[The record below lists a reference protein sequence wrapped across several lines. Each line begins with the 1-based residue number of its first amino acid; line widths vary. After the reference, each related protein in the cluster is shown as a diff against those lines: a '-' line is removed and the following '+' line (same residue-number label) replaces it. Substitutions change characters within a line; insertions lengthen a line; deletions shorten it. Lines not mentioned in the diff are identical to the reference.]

1 MRAKSEYYLD
11 EEVNTRF
18 AHETGPTETGQM
30 EVIRNEV
37 VFGVRIPGKR
47 TVSEDR
53 IDTEFTKVQ
62 TSRMGP

>member
-1 MRAKSEYYLD
+1 VRAKSGYYLD